1 MKSLRRR
8 PTRATAS
15 VIVALVILAIGVVL
29 TWAGIHKLSTGQWW
43 PQVSSAADSASSAA
57 WDSPWGWAA
66 AAVAA
71 IVGII
76 LLLCAFLPGG
86 FNAAALGQQHEGD
99 GHSRGAIEAV
109 VNNRGLA
116 TLVSAAAAQVD
127 GVAGVKST
135 ATPKNVAVRITT
147 PLRSTEE
154 LQNQVRAV
162 VEERL
167 ASAGLDRL
175 PKVRVSAQS
184 KDVS

>member
-1 MKSLRRR
+1 M
-8 PTRATAS
+8 
-15 VIVALVILAIGVVL
+15 ALVILAIGVVL

-86 FNAAALGQQHEGD
+86 FNAAALEQQHEGD
-99 GHSRGAIEAV
+99 GHSRGPIEAV

-116 TLVSAAAAQVD
+116 TLASAAAAQVD